1 MNSKNSPSNSR
12 LWLGI
17 ALIVFGMLLFLQ
29 NLDFRFFNVHIFSW
43 QTILICIGVI
53 LVIRFKE
60 SFWGFGLI
68 IVGIAGII
76 TKNYGI
82 ALTSLLFEYW
92 PILLI
97 IFGIHLILKRTF
109 ANSIRENPF
118 IESDSIMMDEFSVL
132 SDSAKI
138 LKTNNFL
145 GGKGTSILSELKLD
159 LRNCSFTGE
168 NIEIELLTILGSIE
182 IYIPQN
188 WNIVLKTTAILGAVD
203 DERLHKID
211 NLYSGKTVTLKGLTI
226 LGSTEIKN

>member
-1 MNSKNSPSNSR
+1 MKSKNSSSNSR

-17 ALIVFGMLLFLQ
+17 ALIAFGMLLFLQ
-29 NLDFRFFNVHIFSW
+29 NLDFRIFNVHIFSW
-43 QTILICIGVI
+43 QTVLICVGII

-68 IVGIAGII
+68 IVGIAGIL

-82 ALTSLLFEYW
+82 TLKSLLFEYW

-97 IFGIHLILKRTF
+97 IFGIHLIFKKTF
-109 ANSIRENPF
+109 ATSGRQSPF

-145 GGKGTSILSELKLD
+145 GGKATSILSELKLD
-159 LRNCSFTGE
+159 LRNCSFTGD
-168 NIEIELLTILGSIE
+168 NIEIDLLTILGSIE
-182 IYIPQN
+182 IFVPQT

-203 DERLHKID
+203 DERLHKTD
-211 NLYSGKTVTLKGLTI
+211 NQYSGKTVTLKGLTI